1 MILAGCSRKLAPRF
15 SGRLFTASAGARGIA
30 VADLSQFKHMLT
42 IPLEHG
48 PSQLI
53 VAAGVV
59 YAVCPEGRSLVKVDM
74 DRLVQAATVGFPGRI
89 AAAAATPDG
98 RRIVVAVAQPSTLFV
113 VDAGSAKILQRIA
126 LAVEPGVLDLTDS
139 MVAVAG
145 AADDTLTRVALPSG
159 LISGVTAMGAG
170 AGPIVFRKDGNMILA
185 GQPSVKGIVAVDAA
199 TGNLVARLT
208 LPFPPGRF
216 AVNADGGQI
225 FVTGSPDDTIAIV
238 NAYQIEVDQTIIAGR
253 TPRGMAVAL
262 GRNLLLL
269 ANPASGDVT
278 ILDIETRKLAASVH
292 VGGEPGQILM
302 TLVFNGSGDVAVIR
316 MQTVL
321 DRQNKTKPIFTM
333 FSTGPSPQSAV
344 VVATETEAT
353 KS

>member
-74 DRLVQAATVGFPGRI
+74 DRLVPAATVGFPGRI

-126 LAVEPGVLDLTDS
+126 LAVGPQAD
-139 MVAVAG
+139 AVAQAVG
-145 AADDTLTRVALPSG
+145 SRWPWNPEFWTS
-159 LISGVTAMGAG
+159 
-170 AGPIVFRKDGNMILA
+170 PIRWSRWPVPRM
-185 GQPSVKGIVAVDAA
+185 
-199 TGNLVARLT
+199 
-208 LPFPPGRF
+208 
-216 AVNADGGQI
+216 
-225 FVTGSPDDTIAIV
+225 
-238 NAYQIEVDQTIIAGR
+238 
-253 TPRGMAVAL
+253 TP
-262 GRNLLLL
+262 
-269 ANPASGDVT
+269 
-278 ILDIETRKLAASVH
+278 
-292 VGGEPGQILM
+292 
-302 TLVFNGSGDVAVIR
+302 
-316 MQTVL
+316 
-321 DRQNKTKPIFTM
+321 
-333 FSTGPSPQSAV
+333 
-344 VVATETEAT
+344 
-353 KS
+353 